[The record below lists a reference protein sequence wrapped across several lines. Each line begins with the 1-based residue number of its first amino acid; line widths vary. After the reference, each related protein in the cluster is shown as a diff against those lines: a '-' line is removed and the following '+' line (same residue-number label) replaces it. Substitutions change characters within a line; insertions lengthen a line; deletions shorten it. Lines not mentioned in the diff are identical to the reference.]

1 MTKKY
6 IHKVTKEVA
15 VPCPD
20 WRYILNS
27 SLVYIPESILTS
39 GNDWEVIEKD
49 NRHSWR
55 YWYPNDNSHKSYY
68 IDDNWSIKE
77 RDKYAL
83 NAIYAGNIFQTK
95 EEAEKELA
103 KRKAIVTI
111 KRYISD
117 TFGVFEPDW
126 SDKDQNK
133 YWILYNHQDNKFTI
147 DWFKY
152 YDNCSPIWYLSCQK
166 HTREI
171 IEKFDTELGII
182 FDIK

>member
-1 MTKKY
+1 
-6 IHKVTKEVA
+6 
-15 VPCPD
+15 
-20 WRYILNS
+20 
-27 SLVYIPESILTS
+27 
-39 GNDWEVIEKD
+39 
-49 NRHSWR
+49 
-55 YWYPNDNSHKSYY
+55 
-68 IDDNWSIKE
+68 
-77 RDKYAL
+77 L

-152 YDNCSPIWYLSCQK
+152 YDNCSPI
-166 HTREI
+166 
-171 IEKFDTELGII
+171 
-182 FDIK
+182 